1 MGVDKSLLNTKEKFW
16 VQRHQDG
23 TGAVPPNLRGQKV
36 AKKMPAKSRAKSEMD
51 ALNHSHQKEKK
62 NQNKWM
68 FRGKERMR
76 RECLSFTKCK
86 EMSSEIKQ

>member
-36 AKKMPAKSRAKSEMD
+36 AKKVPAKSRAKSERD

-62 NQNKWM
+62 KPKQMDVQRK
-68 FRGKERMR
+68 RKDEEG
-76 RECLSFTKCK
+76 
-86 EMSSEIKQ
+86 MSQFYKVQGDEQ